1 MAGCLQN
8 LVQGAFRP
16 SKWQDWTQIMP
27 TYTWNIWESL
37 KAFGFIQGRRT
48 LCWLTCNKA
57 AITIATPWKR
67 GKSLGWKSGFRGKS
81 TSCELVAR
89 SWVWNQPLS
98 VLCLPAS
105 PLFSLK
111 EAIKAG
117 KEQDPTSHL
126 IKSAS
131 TEKVRAVAGERWLSQ
146 AVTEG
151 AAEHHLGLLEH
162 YGGNSA
168 QIWEGN
174 LNRLFALGAAR
185 WCLFLP
191 DYFSKTSV
199 EIKAVWLFSTSCW
212 DHQMSIP
219 GYPVFHLPGVEAFIR
234 RLVDN
239 IEGWSGSS

>member
-57 AITIATPWKR
+57 AITVATPWKR

-151 AAEHHLGLLEH
+151 AAEHHLGAPGTLRREF
-162 YGGNSA
+162 SP
-168 QIWEGN
+168 N
-174 LNRLFALGAAR
+174 LRGKSESPLRSGCCQVVFV
-185 WCLFLP
+185 P
-191 DYFSKTSV
+191 S
-199 EIKAVWLFSTSCW
+199 WLFFKNLCW
-212 DHQMSIP
+212 
-219 GYPVFHLPGVEAFIR
+219 
-234 RLVDN
+234 N
-239 IEGWSGSS
+239 